1 MKAPKIHSDFIH
13 DRISDEEVGLTY
25 KGNHR
30 KHRRFGEFYE
40 TVAFED
46 KDGKL
51 WGETF
56 LWSSEDGLVD
66 AFWDEDDDGMVTLKP
81 VEAYEIITG
90 GYRIKE

>member
-1 MKAPKIHSDFIH
+1 MPKIHIECIL
-13 DRISDEEVGLTY
+13 DRMSDEETGLTY
-25 KGNHR
+25 VGSHR
-30 KHRRFGEFYE
+30 NHRRFGEFYE

-46 KDGKL
+46 NTGKL

-56 LWSSEDGLVD
+56 LWSSEDGFVD
-66 AFWDEDDDGMVTLKP
+66 AFWDEDDAGMVTLKP

>member
-1 MKAPKIHSDFIH
+1 MKIHNEFIH
-13 DRISDEEVGLTY
+13 DRASDEESGLKY
-25 KGNHR
+25 IGSHR
-30 KHRRFGEFYE
+30 THRRFGQFYE

-46 KDGKL
+46 KEGKL

-56 LWSSEDGLVD
+56 LWDNEDGIVD
-66 AFWDEDDDGMVTLKP
+66 AFWIEDDDGMVTLKP